1 VHGELIGPHV
11 RQLPGR
17 NKLAGVAMPSAWCG
31 RAWLYA
37 CTQAVIAACA
47 VIAHGL
53 QTAVAREQTGA
64 PRMSRAIHKA
74 ERVAE
79 PLPLRLGEH
88 RQRRGKVSLVFG
100 PPVLGLIEQL
110 DLRGE
115 VGNAADVTNPML
127 VMGRRMRSSR
137 RDTQS
142 LPEDS
147 SSMTWIRH
155 DSPGPGPHQMS
166 CTPAGS
172 RSPGGQGRRLPGGS
186 AACHCQPGNACCT
199 ASWSRRSI
207 KTSMSAW
214 SRTGRPIASSMA

>member
-1 VHGELIGPHV
+1 MGDRTPPISATV
-11 RQLPGR
+11 
-17 NKLAGVAMPSAWCG
+17 AG
-31 RAWLYA
+31 
-37 CTQAVIAACA
+37 AV
-47 VIAHGL
+47 VAHGL

-64 PRMSRAIHKA
+64 PRMSRAIHNA

-79 PLPLRLGEH
+79 PLPLRPGEH

-127 VMGRRMRSSR
+127 VMGRPMRSSR

-155 DSPGPGPHQMS
+155 DSPGPGRHQMS
-166 CTPAGS
+166 CTPTGS
-172 RSPGGQGRRLPGGS
+172 RSPGCQGRRLPGGS

-214 SRTGRPIASSMA
+214 SRIGRPIASSMA